1 MKILIVEDEGLV
13 AEDIVQSLRDIGY
26 ETGEALDTG
35 EEAVKLA
42 ASIAPDLIL
51 MDIRLRGRMDGVEAA
66 KQIRAVLDI
75 PIVFLSAYSD
85 QGLLNMAKEAAPSG
99 YLLKPFNKRELH
111 TTIEMA
117 LHKHKL
123 EKQLKE
129 KHRWLATLLEH
140 IGDGV
145 VANDSRGAVTFMNP
159 AAELLTGWKKE
170 EAVGRGV
177 AEIFNVV
184 DECTYEPMD
193 NPAMQ
198 ALQQGVKVVLS
209 EGALLIGKNAEE
221 VPVCDSAAPILDEH
235 GNLEGS
241 VLVFRDDA
249 QRRRKEYERLSEE
262 RTHHLQVQLEAIKR
276 LDALKDEFLSTVSHE
291 LRTPIANMKLALKMI
306 KDKTNPQR
314 HDYYLSILEQECQ
327 REMKLVNDLLYLQ
340 SIGQDNNWL
349 PPVTLNLQEWLPP
362 LIEPFRART
371 HMNLQVLEFSIPE
384 SLPPFASDAAALER
398 IVSELMNN
406 ACKYTPEQGM
416 ILLQVEPGAMQM
428 DEVQSVLFRFTNT
441 CADIAESELANIFKK
456 FYRILGSDPNAQS
469 GTGLGLALV
478 KTLVERLGGT
488 ILVESNLGRTCF
500 TVELPTHR

>member
-1 MKILIVEDEGLV
+1 MKILVVEDEGLV

-35 EEAVKLA
+35 EEAVERA
-42 ASIAPDLIL
+42 ADIAPDLIL

-66 KQIRAVLDI
+66 KQIRATLDI
-75 PIVFLSAYSD
+75 PIIFLSAYSD
-85 QGLLNMAKEAAPSG
+85 QSLLNKAKEASPSG
-99 YLLKPFNKRELH
+99 YLLKPFNKRELF

-117 LHKHKL
+117 VHKHVL

-140 IGDGV
+140 LGDGV
-145 VANDSRGAVTFMNP
+145 VANDPQGAVTFMNP

-184 DECTYEPMD
+184 NECTYEPID

-198 ALQQGVKVVLS
+198 ALQQGVTVVLS
-209 EGALLIGKNAEE
+209 EGALLISKNGEE

-249 QRRRKEYERLSEE
+249 QRRLKEYERLSEE
-262 RTHHLQVQLEAIKR
+262 RTHHLQAQLETLEK

-291 LRTPIANMKLALKMI
+291 LRTPIANMKLALRMI

-314 HDYYLSILEQECQ
+314 HDYYLNILEQECQ
-327 REMKLVNDLLYLQ
+327 REMKLVNDLLNLQ
-340 SIGQDNNWL
+340 SIGKDNNWL

-362 LIEPFRART
+362 LIEPFRSRT
-371 HMNLQVLEFSIPE
+371 RINLQPLEFSIPKD
-384 SLPPFASDAAALER
+384 LPPFATNAAAFER

-406 ACKYTPEQGM
+406 ACKYTPEAGM
-416 ILLQVEPGAMQM
+416 ILVQVEPSTLQM
-428 DEVQSVLFRFTNT
+428 GEVPSILLSVTNT
-441 CADIAESELANIFKK
+441 CPDIAESELANIFKK
-456 FYRILGSDPNAQS
+456 FYRIVGNDPNAQS

-488 ILVESNLGRTCF
+488 IQVVSNHGRTCF